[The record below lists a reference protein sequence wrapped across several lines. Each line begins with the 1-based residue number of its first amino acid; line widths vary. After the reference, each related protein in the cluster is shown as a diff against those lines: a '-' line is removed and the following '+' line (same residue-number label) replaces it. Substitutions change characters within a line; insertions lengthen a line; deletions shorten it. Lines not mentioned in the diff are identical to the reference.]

1 LKNFDYERHILI
13 IGDLPF
19 AEFIS
24 LWEKEISKNTDLA
37 NSLEVKKLEKNKFID
52 LLQEKEMVKE
62 GEIDTFFDRIADP
75 QKRLLKKTM
84 TIIENTE
91 EWDCPVFISAISEAR
106 NKNVVFVLTTNK
118 IAAFSQDEQMGIFA
132 NVGNLIIGNLKEEER
147 KYLMSNTY
155 LGEKYARE
163 ISNLTNNQVM
173 VILTKNNNQQLIA
186 FNLEFQNGNYIL
198 LPQKI
203 SIYLRENDMAV
214 GVIIHNDQRLTY
226 TICSNEPELDKFL
239 KTNVPIWEKSTFDF
253 HYGGVNKTGN
263 HWSGIKKVTIADS
276 DFINGL
282 AEHIDFHV
290 KKQVFNM
297 KYYFVS

>member
-1 LKNFDYERHILI
+1 
-13 IGDLPF
+13 
-19 AEFIS
+19 
-24 LWEKEISKNTDLA
+24 
-37 NSLEVKKLEKNKFID
+37 
-52 LLQEKEMVKE
+52 MVKE